1 MSVELASNRTVLYG
15 KDLNHVRGWYF
26 WLRRQL
32 GLKKAIGTIKKIE
45 ITRRGLQMTSYT
57 NSHERLSIELR
68 NRFVNSIRHTQRIAK
83 QPREEEGGKKRKV

>member
-1 MSVELASNRTVLYG
+1 
-15 KDLNHVRGWYF
+15 
-26 WLRRQL
+26 
-32 GLKKAIGTIKKIE
+32 
-45 ITRRGLQMTSYT
+45 MTSYT